1 MLRKTTA
8 AAPSVFRPRRSVA
21 CLALAVALAAGPLH
35 GAADAAGEGLLTLHV
50 TDSKTK
56 EPLPCRLHL
65 VGPGKKPRKAD
76 PLPFWY
82 DHIVF
87 PGAVELKLPV
97 GNYTFQLQCG
107 LEYYTVSGNFKI
119 DHFADDSKDVALR
132 RYVDLTT
139 EGWYSGDLYVRRP
152 VRDAELLMLADDL
165 HVAQFVTWWND
176 KVDTPAPPPKKKK
189 EKGKPKERA
198 RATPWEAEKP
208 KPLVCFDKDR
218 CYQALA
224 GGFSRAGTELL
235 YFNLTAPL
243 RQPQGEGEYPCEM
256 TYLLKARENPDAWI
270 DLTTPYCWDLPMLV
284 ALGQVDS
291 IEVLNSRFC
300 RRSVATNE
308 GEGKPRDQRLYQG
321 PFGNARWSQDIYFK
335 LLECG
340 LRIPPSAGS
349 GSGVAPNPVGYNRVY
364 VHLDGEFSY
373 EAWWKNFRAGRVFV
387 TNGPL
392 LRADVE
398 GQPPGAV
405 LRGEPGQPREVAIA
419 LSLSFADPV
428 SYLDIIQ
435 NGKIKH
441 SVRLDEFVHNKGRL
455 PKLSFNQ
462 SGWFL
467 VRAVSDL
474 SDSYRVA
481 LTAPY
486 YVEIGYDRRV
496 SKQAAQFFLDWTL
509 ERAGQIKLAD
519 PRQQSEVMAYHR
531 KAQDY
536 WQNLVSKANAE

>member
-1 MLRKTTA
+1 MLTNRC
-8 AAPSVFRPRRSVA
+8 RSVA
-21 CLALAVALAAGPLH
+21 FALAAALAAGVPR
-35 GAADAAGEGLLTLHV
+35 GAAHAAGEGILTLNV
-50 TDSKTK
+50 TDSKTN
-56 EPLPCRLHL
+56 EPVACRLHL
-65 VGPGKKPRKAD
+65 VGPGKKVRKAE

-82 DHIVF
+82 DHFVF
-87 PGAVELKLPV
+87 PGSVQLKLPL
-97 GNYTFQLQCG
+97 GKYTFELQRG

-119 DHFADDSKDVALR
+119 NPFAEDSKDIALR

-152 VRDAELLMLADDL
+152 VRDAELLMSADDL
-165 HVAQFVTWWND
+165 HVAEFVTWWND
-176 KVDTPAPPPKKKK
+176 KVDAPPPPAKKKK
-189 EKGKPKERA
+189 ETGKNKGMARERQ
-198 RATPWEAEKP
+198 REVEKP

-243 RQPQGEGEYPCEM
+243 RQPLGEGEYPSEM
-256 TYLLKARENPDAWI
+256 KFLLKVRENPDAWV

-300 RRSVATNE
+300 RHAVTTDE
-308 GEGKPRDQRLYQG
+308 GEGKPRDRKLYQG
-321 PFGNARWSQDIYFK
+321 PFGNARWAQDIYFK

-392 LRADVE
+392 LRPTVE

-405 LRGEPGQPREVAIA
+405 LHGEPGKELEVEIG

-435 NGKIKH
+435 DGKIKH

-455 PKLSFNQ
+455 PKLTFKE

-474 SDSYRVA
+474 SNSYRVA
-481 LTAPY
+481 MTAPY
-486 YVEIGYDRRV
+486 YVEFGYHRRV
-496 SKQAAQFFLDWTL
+496 SKQAAQFFLDWVV
-509 ERAGQIKLAD
+509 ERARQLNVSD
-519 PRQQSEVMAYHR
+519 PQQRSEVLEYHR
-531 KAQDY
+531 KARDY
-536 WQNLVSKANAE
+536 WRNLLSKANAE